1 MECKQSVEQ
10 QKLDAVYKELSQ
22 YQHKAASHAGLSDSA
37 FDIFYVLMQL
47 EEGCSQKTIAQLS
60 WQSKQTVNSTIKIL
74 EKKGY
79 LKIEKGK
86 GKECSIYL
94 LEPGTAVIREKIAPL
109 VEHERRMLEK
119 MGLENARALI
129 ELTTQ
134 YVKLLKT
141 IEEEEQHAN

>member
-1 MECKQSVEQ
+1 
-10 QKLDAVYKELSQ
+10 
-22 YQHKAASHAGLSDSA
+22 
-37 FDIFYVLMQL
+37 
-47 EEGCSQKTIAQLS
+47 
-60 WQSKQTVNSTIKIL
+60 
-74 EKKGY
+74 
-79 LKIEKGK
+79 
-86 GKECSIYL
+86 
-94 LEPGTAVIREKIAPL
+94 IAPL